1 MTQNRLYELLPI
13 FYRQR
18 DLEQGF
24 PLLAFL
30 NIMELEL
37 NILEQNI
44 EELYSN
50 WFIETCE
57 DWVIPYLATLIGTE
71 FSDQTRHLL
80 GTARLQV
87 ANTLRNRRRKGTLKS
102 LENVIYE
109 STNLPAKIIPYFV
122 KLSMTQ
128 TLENIDIDRGKT
140 LDLHS
145 LNNLEL
151 INTINDPFAHTIDSS
166 AGGSNPPI
174 QK

>member
-57 DWVIPYLATLIGTE
+57 DWVIPYLATLIGTK
-71 FSDQTRHLL
+71 FSDQTIHLL

-102 LENVIYE
+102 LENILYE

-128 TLENIDIDRGKT
+128 NLENINKT
-140 LDLHS
+140 LLKECSEKENDYIEKIKELENKLLASDKS
-145 LNNLEL
+145 LSLQATTLE
-151 INTINDPFAHTIDSS
+151 
-166 AGGSNPPI
+166 
-174 QK
+174 